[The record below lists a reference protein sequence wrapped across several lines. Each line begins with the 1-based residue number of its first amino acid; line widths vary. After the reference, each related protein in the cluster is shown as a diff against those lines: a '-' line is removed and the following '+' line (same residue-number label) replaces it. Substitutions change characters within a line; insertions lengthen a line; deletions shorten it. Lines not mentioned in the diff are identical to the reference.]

1 MNTAG
6 TASCTTFFCPWN
18 YVKYRML
25 FSKASAKVVLFSD
38 MTKSF
43 RGKLKENLKF
53 LICVD
58 IYQYQK
64 SHEKH
69 PKTLKIK
76 IMFILLVN
84 SQKSSNFASTLFI
97 YTYTKLLD

>member
-1 MNTAG
+1 MNTVG

-43 RGKLKENLKF
+43 RGKLKEKAKILDF
-53 LICVD
+53 VD
-58 IYQYQK
+58 RNQG
-64 SHEKH
+64 
-69 PKTLKIK
+69 
-76 IMFILLVN
+76 
-84 SQKSSNFASTLFI
+84 
-97 YTYTKLLD
+97 